1 MRVKPYA
8 QSKIQPQLESLND
21 SEHVS
26 QRGKKL
32 LFFSG
37 GSALRTFC
45 QPLVKATH
53 NSVHLVTPFD
63 SGGSSAKIRQHFSLP
78 AVGDL
83 RNRLL
88 ALSHNQTREQK
99 IIARLLSYRFCS
111 NASQYALRDHLQ
123 SMADG
128 RDPLVALLS
137 HEHRQIFCQKIT
149 GILRCLPIDFDLE
162 GACIGNLLFIDTKHS
177 GKNSLQSGIE
187 LFHQMLDIRGVV
199 RPIVEDNLHIAA
211 YLQNGETIVGQHLLT
226 AKETP
231 ALSSAI
237 TKLYLCKNVSNPSA
251 VDCLLQPTNRAY
263 IEQADVIC
271 YPPGSFFTS
280 IVANLLP
287 VGVGEA
293 VGKNP
298 NKKVYIPNLGNDP
311 EQLGM
316 SLEDCVLT
324 LLSYLRKN
332 TQQPLPASQYIS
344 TILLDVNEKY
354 YSGGIPFEQFRA
366 LGIAVIQRDLV
377 TMRSAPFYN
386 DELLLKS
393 LLEITQ
399 G

>member
-8 QSKIQPQLESLND
+8 QSQMQPQLQKLDALGHESL
-21 SEHVS
+21 
-26 QRGKKL
+26 RGKKL

-45 QPLVKATH
+45 QPLLKATQ
-53 NSVHLVTPFD
+53 NSIHLVTPFD
-63 SGGSSAKIRQHFSLP
+63 SGGSSAKIREHFSLP

-88 ALSHNQTREQK
+88 ALSHNQTSEQK
-99 IIARLLSYRFCS
+99 IIARLLSYRLCS
-111 NASQYALRDHLQ
+111 NVSQYSLRDHLQ

-128 RDPLVALLS
+128 LDPLVALLS
-137 HEHRQIFCQKIT
+137 QKHRELFCHEIGR
-149 GILRCLPIDFDLE
+149 ILQSLPVGFDLE
-162 GACIGNLLFIDTKHS
+162 GACIGNLLFIDSKHL
-177 GKNSLQSGIE
+177 GKSSLQSGIE
-187 LFHQMLDIRGVV
+187 LFHQMLDIQGVV

-211 YLQNGETIVGQHLLT
+211 YLQNGQTIIGQHLLT

-237 TKLYLCKNVSNPSA
+237 TKLYLCEKASNPSA

-263 IEQADVIC
+263 IEQADIIC

-287 VGVGEA
+287 VGVGDA

-298 NKKVYIPNLGNDP
+298 NQKVYIPNLGNDP
-311 EQLGM
+311 EQIGM

-332 TQQPLPASQYIS
+332 TQQALPASQYIS
-344 TILLDVNEKY
+344 TILLDVNDKY
-354 YSGGIPFEQFRA
+354 YPGGIPFERLRE
-366 LGIAVIQRDLV
+366 LGITVIQRDLV

-386 DELLLKS
+386 DELLLKA
-393 LLEITQ
+393 LLEISA